1 MILYIYKI
9 ELVKKLLKTNNLIQH
24 NNILISLNNNVYD
37 IKNNKNDESIL
48 NKNSMN
54 DTIINIL
61 FYIKEVKKNIK
72 YIKHNEKILNGI
84 LDIQLFLLK
93 IIQNIKKIMGLNKYV
108 VNDTIIDKFK
118 KTLKGFYKIMD
129 KIILKLKKY
138 DIKKFISK
146 KNKLI
151 KLDLS
156 KKNLNNKK
164 IIIKKIESLLS
175 GSGEKTINKKL
186 QKIGYALYY
195 ELLIIQKN
203 LTNILSCTF
212 IHFLKVSKKYIK

>member
-1 MILYIYKI
+1 
-9 ELVKKLLKTNNLIQH
+9 
-24 NNILISLNNNVYD
+24 
-37 IKNNKNDESIL
+37 
-48 NKNSMN
+48 
-54 DTIINIL
+54 
-61 FYIKEVKKNIK
+61 
-72 YIKHNEKILNGI
+72 
-84 LDIQLFLLK
+84 
-93 IIQNIKKIMGLNKYV
+93 MGLNKYV